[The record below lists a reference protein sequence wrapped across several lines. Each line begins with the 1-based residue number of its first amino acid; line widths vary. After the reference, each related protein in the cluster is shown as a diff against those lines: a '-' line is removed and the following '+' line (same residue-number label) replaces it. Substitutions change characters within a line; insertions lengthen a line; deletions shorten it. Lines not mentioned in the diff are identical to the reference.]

1 MSGMAERAKLPWKP
15 QYADKYYY
23 LEIAGLSV
31 NEIRAIST
39 FWCDT
44 TTDNF
49 RWRCGIVFRT
59 ESEALEHREAY
70 LNAFMKRTDEPY
82 VSLKEDGGLYEE

>member
-1 MSGMAERAKLPWKP
+1 MRSCEQTKLPWKP

-31 NEIRAIST
+31 DEIRAIPT
-39 FWCDT
+39 FWCNT
-44 TTDNF
+44 TADNF

-59 ESEALEHREAY
+59 EKEALEKREAY
-70 LNAFMKRTDEPY
+70 LNAFMKRTTESY
-82 VSLKEDGGLYEE
+82 VSLKGDGGLYE